1 MYRYLL
7 KCIVSLWS
15 FNNLIFFLVSIFDIY
30 IYKLCCGYMYF
41 HFQTESRL
49 YSWLLFL
56 TVRLFIAKDL
66 CTWVFIFSGL
76 QALEQS
82 QRLSAK

>member
-1 MYRYLL
+1 
-7 KCIVSLWS
+7 
-15 FNNLIFFLVSIFDIY
+15 
-30 IYKLCCGYMYF
+30 MYF

-49 YSWLLFL
+49 FSWLLSL

-66 CTWVFIFSGL
+66 CTCVFICSGL